1 VSPMNALW
9 FDLGNI
15 SLRQLQQPQPAKGE
29 VLLRTRLAGICGTDL
44 ALLEGYSQFKGVPG
58 HEFVADVV
66 EGPAH
71 WLGRRVVAGINLGCG
86 DCDFCV
92 QGRVE
97 HCRERQVV
105 GIRQAQGAFAEY
117 LCLPEANLLA
127 VPADLSDEHAAMAEP
142 VAAALQILEQLVV
155 PETARVLIIGAGRM
169 AQLIARVLLTQTS
182 TVDVLARTDQRWRYF
197 ADLPVGQLTGELQGL
212 QHYDIVVEC
221 SGNPAGLT
229 TAMAAVKPLGVI
241 VLKSTYGAQ
250 TKIDASYLVVN
261 EVTLLGSRCGPMQIA
276 LDWLVRNP
284 LPVEILASQT
294 FTLQDGV
301 RALDIAKGAG
311 AGKCFLAPG
320 GAY

>member
-1 VSPMNALW
+1 MNALW

-44 ALLEGYSQFKGVPG
+44 ALLEGYSQFQGVPG

-66 EGPAH
+66 AGPAH
-71 WLGRRVVAGINLGCG
+71 WLGLRVVAGINLGCG

-97 HCRERQVV
+97 HCRGRQVV

-127 VPADLSDEHAAMAEP
+127 VPAELNDEHAAMAEP

-155 PETARVLIIGAGRM
+155 PDTARVLIVGAGRM
-169 AQLIARVLLTQTS
+169 AQLIARVLLTRTS
-182 TVDVLARTDQRWRYF
+182 KVDVLARTDQRWRYF

-212 QHYDIVVEC
+212 QHYDIGVEC
-221 SGNPAGLT
+221 SGNPVGLT

-250 TKIDASYLVVN
+250 AKIDVSCLVVN
-261 EVTLLGSRCGPMQIA
+261 EVTLQGSRCGPMHVA

-301 RALDIAKGAG
+301 QALDIAKGAA